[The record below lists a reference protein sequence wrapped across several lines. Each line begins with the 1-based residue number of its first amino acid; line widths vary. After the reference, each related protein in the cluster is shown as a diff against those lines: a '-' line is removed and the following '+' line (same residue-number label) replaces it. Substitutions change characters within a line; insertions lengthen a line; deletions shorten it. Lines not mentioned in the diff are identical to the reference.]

1 MHLHIVDTTK
11 NSVTQLEPFWYK
23 LDEKYMY
30 QGVIFATKEINNHNK
45 IILNLVIMRKILILF
60 CVLMTG
66 IGAFAQSAVTASGGE
81 ASGNPGNLSYSI
93 GQTFCSTNE
102 GTSGQI
108 NEGVQQPYEIFDVTE
123 VQSAISEVISL
134 SAFPNPTTDYLTLR
148 IESDDIEGFDCA
160 MYDISGKEILQKRII
175 SSETSLDMNSLPSAT
190 YFVRVTKQNREIKA
204 FKIVKN

>member
-1 MHLHIVDTTK
+1 
-11 NSVTQLEPFWYK
+11 
-23 LDEKYMY
+23 
-30 QGVIFATKEINNHNK
+30 
-45 IILNLVIMRKILILF
+45 MRKILILF

-81 ASGNPGNLSYSI
+81 ASGNSGNLSYSI
-93 GQTFCSTNE
+93 GQTFCSANA

-108 NEGVQQPYEIFDVTE
+108 NEGVQQPYEIYDVTD

-134 SAFPNPTTDYLTLR
+134 SAFPNPTSDFLTLR

-175 SSETSLDMNSLPSAT
+175 SSETSLNVQQLPSAT
-190 YFVRVTKQNREIKA
+190 YFVRVTKEKKELKS